1 MYSNVITVIEGNI
14 SINHLKEQLDRTLK
28 VNQSKKLSGK
38 LRKIITRDMTIVL
51 AVSMKHI

>member
-1 MYSNVITVIEGNI
+1 MYSNAITVIEENI
-14 SINHLKEQLDRTLK
+14 SINHFKEQLDRALK

-38 LRKIITRDMTIVL
+38 RRKIITRDMTIVL